1 MHNRAVEH
9 NVTAFPV
16 TMKCY
21 TGASTTVKLL
31 TTAAMVSV

>member
-16 TMKCY
+16 TLECY
-21 TGASTTVKLL
+21 TGASTTVTVLI
-31 TTAAMVSV
+31 